1 MKKLL
6 IITTLGLFCFGTAQ
20 ATTLYCDYHQW
31 NDYVVLNIDYKN
43 NIVQG
48 PTFKGGKKFKATIT
62 NKKIF

>member
-6 IITTLGLFCFGTAQ
+6 VITTLGLFCFGTAQ

-43 NIVQG
+43 IDPFFNINTKEDFDNAMKV
-48 PTFKGGKKFKATIT
+48 K
-62 NKKIF
+62 